1 MISLEDEKIIELLQ
15 MRSEQGIWALHQ
27 KYGAACRHIAK
38 NILKDAQDAEEC
50 VNDAYLG
57 VWNTV
62 PPQNPRPLLT
72 YLCRIV
78 RNIATAKYH
87 SNTAKKRNSFYD
99 AALDELE
106 ECLASPETVE
116 DALTVKELTRALDA
130 FLDTLDREN
139 RMLFVRRYWYAD
151 SISQLAKQFHMSGN
165 HVSVRL
171 HRIRDKL
178 KDYLKKEGYEL

>member
-1 MISLEDEKIIELLQ
+1 MEDEQIIELLQ
-15 MRSEQGIWALHQ
+15 MRSEQAITALHQ
-27 KYGAACRHIAK
+27 KYGAACRRIAK

-50 VNDAYLG
+50 VSDAYLG
-57 VWNTV
+57 IWNTV

-106 ECLASPETVE
+106 ECLASSKSVE
-116 DALTVKELTRALDA
+116 DAITAKELSHALDA

-151 SISQLAKQFHMSGN
+151 SISELAVQFHMSDN

-178 KDYLKKEGYEL
+178 RNYLKKEGYEL